1 MDSFA
6 ENDPEAFVE
15 PDVPED
21 PRADDDRPPSNGDWY
36 PEWNGSTHIPEEFW
50 TSDDPNGWED
60 FHPVEDDENRETR

>member
-1 MDSFA
+1 MALYETYLDARFKEKGLMDSFV

-15 PDVPED
+15 ADVPED

-50 TSDDPNGWED
+50 TEES
-60 FHPVEDDENRETR
+60 